1 MEWVVEDVT
10 SANGSGN
17 LEFSVKGG
25 NEDDFFP
32 TSVEFESGETFLKA
46 EVCVGGVCDVKVTE
60 VKLVDEET
68 PVSFSQSRSLRVSNY
83 TIA

>member
-10 SANGSGN
+10 SENGSGN

-46 EVCVGGVCDVKVTE
+46 EVSVWVCEVKVTE
-60 VKLVDEET
+60 VKLVDGET

>member
-1 MEWVVEDVT
+1 MGEDVT
-10 SANGSGN
+10 SENGSGN

-46 EVCVGGVCDVKVTE
+46 EVSVWVCG
-60 VKLVDEET
+60 
-68 PVSFSQSRSLRVSNY
+68 
-83 TIA
+83 

>member
-10 SANGSGN
+10 SENGSGN

-46 EVCVGGVCDVKVTE
+46 EVTE
-60 VKLVDEET
+60 VKLVDGET

>member
-10 SANGSGN
+10 SENGSGN

-32 TSVEFESGETFLKA
+32 TSVEFESGET
-46 EVCVGGVCDVKVTE
+46 
-60 VKLVDEET
+60 

>member
-1 MEWVVEDVT
+1 MEDVT
-10 SANGSGN
+10 SENASGN

-32 TSVEFESGETFLKA
+32 TSVEFESTETFLKV
-46 EVCVGGVCDVKVTE
+46 EVGLVSVCDRQVTE
-60 VKLVDEET
+60 VKLVEEDT